1 MTIASRLLRAVCLA
15 TALAP
20 FSAATEDDA
29 GSPPNNVLVIM
40 VDQLS
45 ARTVGCYDNGFGG
58 VETSLTPSLDALAAE
73 GVRFN
78 NCYASDVPCL
88 PSRSAFYSGRL
99 GIHNGAVNHGGTSV
113 AMCRC

>member
-45 ARTVGCYDNGFGG
+45 AKWLEAASNGI
-58 VETSLTPSLDALAAE
+58 VATPGLDRLRAAVREENPLAEACPADLL
-73 GVRFN
+73 RK
-78 NCYASDVPCL
+78 
-88 PSRSAFYSGRL
+88 
-99 GIHNGAVNHGGTSV
+99 
-113 AMCRC
+113 